1 MFRVS
6 RIECDGR
13 EAKRSKDLEAE
24 AGLPGAHVDPVD
36 VVRLVIGAGHVE
48 VARDAGLHGASAGV
62 SRAVRCVPPASPRA
76 QPSSKT
82 HQVIFLDRIGARTG
96 LDRCSHAWV
105 DRSKSQFQSSSEN
118 LNKGVTWLNST
129 NRHGPTHAGGRG
141 WRAGEA
147 KRSRVREPQ
156 WTRGARRSVIG
167 VEG

>member
-48 VARDAGLHGASAGV
+48 VACDAGLHGASAGV

-82 HQVIFLDRIGARTG
+82 HQVIFLDRIGAR
-96 LDRCSHAWV
+96 WI
-105 DRSKSQFQSSSEN
+105 
-118 LNKGVTWLNST
+118 GV
-129 NRHGPTHAGGRG
+129 PTHGL
-141 WRAGEA
+141 
-147 KRSRVREPQ
+147 
-156 WTRGARRSVIG
+156 IDD
-167 VEG
+167 

>member
-48 VARDAGLHGASAGV
+48 VACDAGLHGASAGV

-82 HQVIFLDRIGARTG
+82 HQVIFLDRIGARARNPTSQT
-96 LDRCSHAWV
+96 DC
-105 DRSKSQFQSSSEN
+105 RSGWI
-118 LNKGVTWLNST
+118 GV
-129 NRHGPTHAGGRG
+129 PTHGL
-141 WRAGEA
+141 
-147 KRSRVREPQ
+147 
-156 WTRGARRSVIG
+156 IDD
-167 VEG
+167 

>member
-62 SRAVRCVPPASPRA
+62 SRAVRCVPSASPRA

-82 HQVIFLDRIGARTG
+82 HQVIFLDRIGS
-96 LDRCSHAWV
+96 LDQQTRRWVQTSSPAPITDRVSGHAWV
-105 DRSKSQFQSSSEN
+105 DR
-118 LNKGVTWLNST
+118 
-129 NRHGPTHAGGRG
+129 
-141 WRAGEA
+141 
-147 KRSRVREPQ
+147 
-156 WTRGARRSVIG
+156 
-167 VEG
+167 